1 MENFGRRN
9 ADVKT
14 QLNSELNGKA
24 NSGHTH
30 DDRYFTES
38 EITTKL
44 NGKANSSH
52 THDDRYYTESE
63 INSKL
68 TNMCRVQYKE
78 VTSSTPDWVVV
89 GTSGIHYILAAQ
101 IYTANNFY
109 VRILYNMGVGFVLQ
123 VCDLNGNKVTSGSY
137 TIGIAYI
144 PK

>member
-1 MENFGRRN
+1 M
-9 ADVKT
+9 D
-14 QLNSELNGKA
+14 GKA

-68 TNMCRVQYKE
+68 TNMCKVKYTE
-78 VTSSTPDWVVV
+78 VKTSTPDWVVV
-89 GTSGIHYILAAQ
+89 GTTGIHYILAAQ
-101 IYTANNFY
+101 IYTANNLY
-109 VRILYNMGVGFVLQ
+109 VRILYNMGSGFVLQ

>member
-1 MENFGRRN
+1 MST
-9 ADVKT
+9 V
-14 QLNSELNGKA
+14 QLNSELNAKSNTG
-24 NSGHTH
+24 
-30 DDRYFTES
+30 
-38 EITTKL
+38 
-44 NGKANSSH
+44 H

-89 GTSGIHYILAAQ
+89 GTSGIHYILSAQ
-101 IYTANNFY
+101 IWTANNLY
-109 VRILYNMGVGFVLQ
+109 VRILYNMGSGFILQ
-123 VCDLNGNKVTSGSY
+123 VCDSNGNKVTSGTY